1 METQQ
6 QEWAALTRK
15 RWWVLVASCLINL
28 CIGSLYTWSV
38 FSAPMAAYLSEL
50 TGNTLTAGDLAIVFT
65 VANSVGPITLIS
77 GGFFNDRMGPRWVI
91 FLGGIMFGGGMFLC
105 GLAGSVA
112 MLILGFGLG
121 CGLAMGLVYGCTVSN
136 SVKFFPDHRGLIGG
150 LATATYGIGSVI
162 IPPVATSLIES
173 AGVTSAFRIFGI
185 IFLVAICGGSFLVHR
200 CPEGFVPSG
209 WIPPAASISS
219 VKSDK
224 NWKGMLQSP
233 EFYVM
238 IFMLTCGAF
247 SGLMVISQASSM
259 AQLMAGMTPA
269 AAAVAVSVL
278 ALFNGGGRVLAG
290 WLSDK
295 LGRIRTLQLVFML
308 YILGLV
314 LLLITHPGSVVVFY
328 GGMGLVGFCFGAF
341 MGIFPGFT
349 ADQFGA
355 KHNSVNY
362 GIMFI
367 GFALAGFFGP
377 LGMNALY
384 QSSGSYHP
392 AFFLGIA
399 LSSVG
404 LILTFVYK
412 MVSRA
417 KKIS

>member
-1 METQQ
+1 METQHR
-6 QEWAALTRK
+6 EWEQLTK
-15 RWWVLVASCLINL
+15 QRWWVLIASCLINL

-50 TGNTLTAGDLAIVFT
+50 TGTSLTAGDLAIVFT

-105 GLAGSVA
+105 GLAGSVS

-136 SVKFFPDHRGLIGG
+136 SVKFFPDRRGLIGG

-162 IPPVATSLIES
+162 IPPVATSLIER

-185 IFLVAICGGSFLVHR
+185 VFLVAICGGSFLVRR
-200 CPEGFVPSG
+200 CPEGFVPTG
-209 WIPPAASISS
+209 WTPPVKTTS
-219 VKSDK
+219 VGSCDK
-224 NWKGMLQSP
+224 NWKDMLQSP

-259 AQLMAGMTPA
+259 AQVMAGMTPA

-295 LGRIRTLQLVFML
+295 LGRIRTLQLVFVL
-308 YILGLV
+308 YILGLG
-314 LLLITHPGSVVVFY
+314 LLLITRPGGVAVFY

-384 QSSGSYHP
+384 QNSGSYHP
-392 AFFLGIA
+392 AFYLGVT
-399 LSSVG
+399 LSAIG
-404 LILTFVYK
+404 LVLTFVYK
-412 MVSRA
+412 MVNRA

>member
-1 METQQ
+1 METQHR
-6 QEWAALTRK
+6 EWEKLTK
-15 RWWVLVASCLINL
+15 QRWWVLIASCLINL

-50 TGNTLTAGDLAIVFT
+50 TGTALTAGDLAIVFT

-105 GLAGSVA
+105 GLAGGVS

-136 SVKFFPDHRGLIGG
+136 SVKFFPDRRGLIGG

-162 IPPVATSLIES
+162 IPPIATSLIES
-173 AGVTSAFRIFGI
+173 AGVTSAFRIFGV
-185 IFLVAICGGSFLVHR
+185 IFLVAICGGSFLVRR
-200 CPEGFVPSG
+200 CPEGFTPTG
-209 WIPPAASISS
+209 WTPPVKMASAGSY
-219 VKSDK
+219 DK
-224 NWKGMLQSP
+224 NWKGMLESP

-259 AQLMAGMTPA
+259 AQVMAGMTPA

-295 LGRIRTLQLVFML
+295 LGRIRTLQLVFVL
-308 YILGLV
+308 YILGLG
-314 LLLITHPGSVVVFY
+314 LLLITRPGGVAVFY

-384 QSSGSYHP
+384 QSSGSYHR
-392 AFFLGIA
+392 AFYLGVT
-399 LSSVG
+399 LSTLG

-412 MVSRA
+412 MVNRA